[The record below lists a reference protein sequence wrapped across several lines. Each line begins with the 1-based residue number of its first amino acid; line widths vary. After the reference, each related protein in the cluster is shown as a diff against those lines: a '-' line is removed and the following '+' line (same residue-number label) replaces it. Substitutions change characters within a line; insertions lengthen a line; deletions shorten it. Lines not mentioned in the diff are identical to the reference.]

1 MKHDSDADID
11 DVPQIQFIAEES
23 DSSLQSASS
32 SSSDGILTHQP
43 DQKITLDT
51 IDDNIVDNDDDDD
64 DDNDD
69 ESLEF
74 APIV

>member
-32 SSSDGILTHQP
+32 SSSDAILTHQP